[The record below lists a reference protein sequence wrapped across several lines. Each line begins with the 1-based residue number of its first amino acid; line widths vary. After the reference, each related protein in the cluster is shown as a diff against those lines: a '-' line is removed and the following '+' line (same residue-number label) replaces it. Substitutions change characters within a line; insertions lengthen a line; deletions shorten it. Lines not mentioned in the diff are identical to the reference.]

1 MGRLCLDPMSLCD
14 LLSPIYDCIS
24 TVRLN
29 IRPKTAPSTS
39 LDTLLNTLETRQ
51 IQIELQDRRC
61 VAEARR
67 HHACGSKALFRAKM
81 LEHRRLQAQLLQLQ
95 RYRENAHAQLDA
107 LSHHEINRTFMQAM
121 AQRPAVD
128 TQEVSKTMND
138 LHDTL
143 NSAKELTELLGQPIE
158 AGLDV
163 MDEDL
168 EQEFMDT
175 MGVDEAEAAPLIS
188 ARERPAPVR
197 AETFVVPPP
206 RELALPAMMMATQ

>member
-1 MGRLCLDPMSLCD
+1 MSYL
-14 LLSPIYDCIS
+14 PP
-24 TVRLN
+24 N
-29 IRPKTAPSTS
+29 PSTPAS
-39 LDTLLNTLETRQ
+39 LDTLLGTLETRQ

-67 HHACGSKALFRAKM
+67 HHAIGSKALFRSKM

-95 RYRENAHAQLDA
+95 RYRENVHAQIDA

-128 TQEVSKTMND
+128 TQEVTKTMND

-143 NSAKELTELLGQPIE
+143 NSAKELNELLGQPIE

-168 EQEFMDT
+168 ELDDYVGNFRRMFGDPRMDAVL
-175 MGVDEAEAAPLIS
+175 GSVDGSVRFFGLTPTSMKLEGLDRHQRLIDSYKKLHVARSRVAALS
-188 ARERPAPVR
+188 S
-197 AETFVVPPP
+197 
-206 RELALPAMMMATQ
+206 